1 MRHHTGHRARRIF
14 TMLGLVILVT
24 ALVAI
29 FCFRLDFLPRPTGP
43 HHIGTTVFTVVD
55 ENRPEIFTSGD
66 HPRTL
71 TVQVWYPTT
80 AIQGPT
86 EPYVRDAKAFAG
98 ILDAVRLPHATLG
111 YLSLAQTHALTD
123 APIAEGSF
131 PVVFVLTGNL
141 GYRQSNTVQVEEL
154 VSRGFAVIGIDQ
166 PGTVSSALLE
176 DGRRIPYG
184 GSTVVRPLV
193 DQSIDPVSPAP
204 TLDGVS
210 YPDGIADYL
219 AQDPRVVLDRLASGD
234 LPGGLP
240 TEIAERL
247 DLKQVGAFGLSL
259 GGLTTSQWCAT
270 DQRVKACAM
279 LDAPMS
285 RTASQRGLDVPALWI
300 TRPAEDMRAENWPE
314 HEVTRYAEGQHA
326 LYEANRAPAWYLTA
340 AGRKH
345 ADLSDAPYGNQLLAL
360 AGMTSAGKDE
370 ETHDVIRFATTDFFE
385 HTLAGRTDTGVLED
399 APWEDVEVTARP

>member
-98 ILDAVRLPHATLG
+98 VLDAVRLPHATLG

-176 DGRRIPYG
+176 DGRRILMAAARWCVRWWTNPSTLSHLPQPSTASPIPT
-184 GSTVVRPLV
+184 GS
-193 DQSIDPVSPAP
+193 P
-204 TLDGVS
+204 TTSLR
-210 YPDGIADYL
+210 I
-219 AQDPRVVLDRLASGD
+219 LAS
-234 LPGGLP
+234 
-240 TEIAERL
+240 
-247 DLKQVGAFGLSL
+247 S
-259 GGLTTSQWCAT
+259 W
-270 DQRVKACAM
+270 
-279 LDAPMS
+279 
-285 RTASQRGLDVPALWI
+285 
-300 TRPAEDMRAENWPE
+300 
-314 HEVTRYAEGQHA
+314 
-326 LYEANRAPAWYLTA
+326 
-340 AGRKH
+340 
-345 ADLSDAPYGNQLLAL
+345 
-360 AGMTSAGKDE
+360 
-370 ETHDVIRFATTDFFE
+370 
-385 HTLAGRTDTGVLED
+385 TG
-399 APWEDVEVTARP
+399 